1 MTSLIDRYF
10 NTLAERL
17 EKVRTSQ
24 ADSIRKA
31 AKLCAKSI
39 AAEKL
44 VFTFGTGHG
53 ALPAL
58 ESFPRTGTIV
68 GFRPI
73 VESTMI
79 SFHHVWGDM
88 GARQYRFI
96 HSQEGYG
103 KAILSS
109 HQIDSADTMILF
121 SHSGINAVI
130 MDIAVQCKERGVS
143 LIGVTSLPHSS
154 VTPSRHSSGKR
165 LFEVADVVVDTG
177 IPLADAAIRIDGLD
191 SPVGAS
197 STSITIERSSFAGLG
212 QCDES
217 PNCSHS
223 VYLSV
228 DGLVTITQCR
238 FERGT
243 GGHYVKLRARR
254 VAITGNSF
262 DDSAGRKTNYMI
274 DLSEGGTGTI
284 AQNMFVQGPAKENR
298 SGLIVVAAEARTYP
312 TDGLRVE
319 GNSAGLAPGAPA
331 DPAFV
336 ADVSGGRITVVNN
349 RLTGM
354 RAFEKR

>member
-1 MTSLIDRYF
+1 MSILLLALAAAAAPFTIAETGQGF
-10 NTLAERL
+10 PTLAAAVES
-17 EKVRTSQ
+17 VRDGTATILIAPGTYHQCVVQ
-24 ADSIRKA
+24 AGGRITYKA
-31 AKLCAKSI
+31 AQPGTAIFENTVCEDK
-39 AAEKL
+39 AAFVLRGRGAAVDGL
-44 VFTFGTGHG
+44 VFRKFRVRDGNGAGIRIEMGDLTVTRSTF
-53 ALPAL
+53 L
-58 ESFPRTGTIV
+58 
-68 GFRPI
+68 
-73 VESTMI
+73 
-79 SFHHVWGDM
+79 D
-88 GARQYRFI
+88 
-96 HSQEGYG
+96 SQEG
-103 KAILSS
+103 ILGGG
-109 HQIDSADTMILF
+109 HPT
-121 SHSGINAVI
+121 V
-130 MDIAVQCKERGVS
+130 R
-143 LIGVTSLPHSS
+143 
-154 VTPSRHSSGKR
+154 
-165 LFEVADVVVDTG
+165 
-177 IPLADAAIRIDGLD
+177 
-191 SPVGAS
+191 
-197 STSITIERSSFAGLG
+197 SITIDRSSFAGLG

-336 ADVSGGRITVVNN
+336 ADVSGGRITVANN

>member
-1 MTSLIDRYF
+1 MSILLLALAAAAAPFTIAETGQGF
-10 NTLAERL
+10 PTLAAAVES
-17 EKVRTSQ
+17 VRDGTATILIAPGTYHQCAVQ
-24 ADSIRKA
+24 AGGRITYKAVQPGTAIFEHTVCEDKA
-31 AKLCAKSI
+31 AFVLRGRG
-39 AAEKL
+39 AAVDGL
-44 VFTFGTGHG
+44 VFRKFRVRDGNGAGIRIEMGDLTVTRSTF
-53 ALPAL
+53 L
-58 ESFPRTGTIV
+58 
-68 GFRPI
+68 
-73 VESTMI
+73 
-79 SFHHVWGDM
+79 D
-88 GARQYRFI
+88 
-96 HSQEGYG
+96 SQEG
-103 KAILSS
+103 ILGGG
-109 HQIDSADTMILF
+109 
-121 SHSGINAVI
+121 HSTV
-130 MDIAVQCKERGVS
+130 R
-143 LIGVTSLPHSS
+143 
-154 VTPSRHSSGKR
+154 
-165 LFEVADVVVDTG
+165 
-177 IPLADAAIRIDGLD
+177 
-191 SPVGAS
+191 
-197 STSITIERSSFAGLG
+197 SITIDRSSFAGLG

-228 DGLVTITQCR
+228 DGLVTITHSR

-284 AQNMFVQGPAKENR
+284 AQNMFVQGAAKENR

-319 GNSAGLAPGAPA
+319 GNTAGLAPGAPA

-336 ADVSGGRITVVNN
+336 ADVSGGRITLANN